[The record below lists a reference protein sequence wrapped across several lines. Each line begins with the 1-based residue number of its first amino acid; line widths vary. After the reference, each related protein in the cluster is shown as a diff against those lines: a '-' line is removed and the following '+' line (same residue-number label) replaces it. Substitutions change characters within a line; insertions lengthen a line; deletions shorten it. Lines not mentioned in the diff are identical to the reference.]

1 MIPAGLGRRA
11 AALHALPGPG
21 REAASPSPL
30 PRARFPAETVHVMDP
45 SPSLPAEAPPHRTR
59 SQAAARL
66 ALALALS
73 ALGLWILHAF
83 LPALVWAVIL
93 AIALGP
99 LYARAER
106 RWPPGRHNIL
116 LPALATLLVALVL
129 LAPLV
134 VLGVQAAREAHDVL
148 DFVRSAERTGI
159 PVPEFLQHL
168 PFGAAQ
174 ATRWWS
180 ETLSHPEAGS
190 EILHR
195 LDNSAV
201 IGLSRNLG
209 REVLRRTVLFGF
221 TLVALFFLFREGRAL
236 AAQVLTACDRLFG
249 PRGERVA
256 RQMVASVHGT
266 VDGLVLV
273 GLGEGVLL
281 GIVYVLAG
289 VPHPVLLGA
298 LTAVAAMIPFGAPL
312 VFGLAAL
319 LVAANGAVVPAVVV
333 VAAGLVVTFV
343 ADHAVRPAL
352 IGGTTQLPFLWVLLG
367 ILGGVETFGLLGLF
381 LGPAVMAALVLLWRE
396 FTQGE
401 PPRPAAEAGR

>member
-1 MIPAGLGRRA
+1 MDHRPSPT
-11 AALHALPGPG
+11 PGPQ
-21 REAASPSPL
+21 P
-30 PRARFPAETVHVMDP
+30 
-45 SPSLPAEAPPHRTR
+45 APPPAPAPDRAQENAR
-59 SQAAARL
+59 SQGAARV
-66 ALALALS
+66 ALVLALS

-99 LYARAER
+99 LYRRAER

-116 LPALATLLVALVL
+116 LPLFATLLVALVF
-129 LAPLV
+129 LAPLA

-159 PVPEFLQHL
+159 PVPDFLQHL

-180 ETLSHPEAGS
+180 DTLSHPDAGS

-195 LDNSAV
+195 LDNASV
-201 IGLSRNLG
+201 IGFSRNLG
-209 REVLRRTVLFGF
+209 REVVRRSVLFGF
-221 TLVALFFLFREGRAL
+221 TLVALFFLFRDGRAV
-236 AAQVLTACDRLFG
+236 AAQVLTACNRLFG

-312 VFGLAAL
+312 VFGVAAAL
-319 LVAANGAVVPAVVV
+319 LLANGAVAPAIAV

-343 ADHAVRPAL
+343 ADHFVRPAL
-352 IGGTTQLPFLWVLLG
+352 IGGTTRLPFLWVLLG

-381 LGPAVMAALVLLWRE
+381 LGPAVMAALVLLWRD
-396 FTQGE
+396 FTDG
-401 PPRPAAEAGR
+401 PDPRPVA